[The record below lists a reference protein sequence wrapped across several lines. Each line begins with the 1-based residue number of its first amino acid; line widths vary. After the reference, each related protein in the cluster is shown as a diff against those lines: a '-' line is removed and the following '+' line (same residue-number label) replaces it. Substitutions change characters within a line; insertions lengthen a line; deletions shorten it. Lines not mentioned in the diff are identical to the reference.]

1 MKNTPEYGFSL
12 TRIFLY
18 EDRICVSAQIYSTKI
33 KFFIKNFFSKC
44 DQICRFRRI
53 WSHLLKKYSLENFIF
68 CAVIP
73 ENAGQRK
80 PIFCHILC
88 NVSSDDFDVFHLFNF
103 YWDFKVRV
111 GLNVIFFSISVLYAI
126 YFSYILSNISLENNL
141 NIGII
146 PAKIIYNKIFV
157 R

>member
-12 TRIFLY
+12 TRIFSY

-44 DQICRFRRI
+44 DQICSFRRI
-53 WSHLLKKYSLENFIF
+53 WSHLLKKYSIENFIF

-80 PIFCHILC
+80 RIFWYILC
-88 NVSSDDFDVFHLFNF
+88 SVSSNDFDVFHLFNF
-103 YWDFKVRV
+103 YQDFKVRM
-111 GLNVIFFSISVLYAI
+111 GLNVISFF
-126 YFSYILSNISLENNL
+126 NICFVY
-141 NIGII
+141 NIFFLHFI
-146 PAKIIYNKIFV
+146 
-157 R
+157 